1 MDGWGR
7 VAAWGSAAFEEK
19 LDCCGG
25 PKGICGVNVRGQ
37 GVIIHFMQ
45 FNLFE
50 LIYSREK
57 TPLEPVFVKALVCHW
72 IFVLLCVILTL

>member
-37 GVIIHFMQ
+37 GGI
-45 FNLFE
+45 
-50 LIYSREK
+50 IYS
-57 TPLEPVFVKALVCHW
+57 FY
-72 IFVLLCVILTL
+72 VI